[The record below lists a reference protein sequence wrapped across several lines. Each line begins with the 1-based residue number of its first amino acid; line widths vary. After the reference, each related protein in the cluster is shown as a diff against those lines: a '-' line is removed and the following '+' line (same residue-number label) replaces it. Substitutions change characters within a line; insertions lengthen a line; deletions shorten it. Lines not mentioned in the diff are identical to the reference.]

1 MSIERCSNLPAAK
14 RWSRP
19 LRNVLL
25 AAVSLASLYQAT
37 ALQAAELWP
46 QTKVRLTVIQWVPM
60 SGVYERWDAF
70 SGDFT
75 VSSDGTMPLPVIG
88 QISTRDK
95 SSDQIALEV
104 AAALKE
110 HLGLVNAPETS
121 IEVLSYPPVYVV
133 GDVSAPGAF
142 EFRQGMTVLQA
153 FALGGGERQTEAQ
166 GLSAQRVRLSSEL
179 RSIDDGLLRTRA
191 RIARL
196 TAEVESAE
204 AITFPSEVTGHPNT
218 ALAQSAMKDEEV
230 IFLARQREVVR
241 QTEALNDLVVL
252 LNKEIETLRARL
264 TDVDKIIAT
273 NSEELSGVQSL
284 VEKGLATASRRSEL
298 ERQIADLR
306 FEQLTQTTAV
316 LRAQQAL
323 SQAQREAAQLEDSG
337 HTRAAVAIQDEQ
349 TKIDQMLLQQST
361 SQRLLLDIDTGP
373 MITAGQSSG
382 LHYSIVR
389 QSQGPAE
396 IPADETTA
404 LLPGDVLMVATQVA
418 PTPDASV
425 GDLALAKP

>member
-1 MSIERCSNLPAAK
+1 MVAAI
-14 RWSRP
+14 
-19 LRNVLL
+19 
-25 AAVSLASLYQAT
+25 SLASLCQAPS
-37 ALQAAELWP
+37 AQSAELWP
-46 QTKVRLTVIQWVPM
+46 QTKIRMTVIQWVPIK
-60 SGVYERWDAF
+60 GVYERFDAF
-70 SGDFT
+70 SGDFS
-75 VSSDGTMPLPVIG
+75 VSSDGTLPLPVIG

-95 SSDQIALEV
+95 TSDQIALEV

-110 HLGLVNAPETS
+110 HLGLVNAPDTS

-153 FALGGGERQTEAQ
+153 FAMGGGERQTQAQ
-166 GLSAQRVRLSSEL
+166 GMSAERVRLASEL

-204 AITFPSEVTGHPNT
+204 TIAFPGEVTGHPNT
-218 ALAQSAMKDEEV
+218 LLAQSAMKNEEM
-230 IFLARQREVVR
+230 IFLARQRETAR
-241 QTEALNDLVVL
+241 QTEALDELVVL
-252 LNKEIETLRARL
+252 LNKEIDTLRARL
-264 TDVDKIIAT
+264 TDVDKIIAN
-273 NSEELSGVQSL
+273 NSGELSGVQSL

-306 FEQLTQTTAV
+306 FEQLTQTTAI

-337 HTRAAVAIQDEQ
+337 HTQAAVAIQDEQ
-349 TKIDQMLLQQST
+349 AKIDQMLLQQST
-361 SQRLLLDIDTGP
+361 SQRLLLDLDTGP
-373 MITAGQSSG
+373 SMTAAQPSG

-389 QSQGPAE
+389 HSQGPAE
-396 IPADETTA
+396 ISADETTA
-404 LLPGDVLMVATQVA
+404 LLPGDVLKVVTQVTPA
-418 PTPDASV
+418 PDATV
-425 GDLALAKP
+425 GDLAQANP